1 MIKILRMTT
10 IALAVTFPVA
20 VKAQIPTTDIVN
32 NITHILNQTQDMAE
46 WAEQINAM
54 YQQIEQMER
63 QYSHMEKE
71 YEKITGSRNL
81 GQILNNPLFR
91 NYLPEEWRDLYDAT
105 RRGGYASLTG
115 NAKTLYDDNQ
125 VFDMCAHLVNEV
137 HRKGCESQAIKGA
150 QDQAFATTAYD
161 AAKNRVDQIEGL
173 MAKINETED
182 PKAIAELQARIAVE
196 QTAIQNEQ
204 TKLSMFQMIANSE
217 KEMQA
222 QRLREAEAKTWSA
235 TGRIEVDPISFN

>member
-1 MIKILRMTT
+1 MTRFIRSLV
-10 IALAVTFPVA
+10 IALTLTFPVA

-32 NITHILNQTQDMAE
+32 NITHILNQTQSMAE

-54 YQQIEQMER
+54 YQQIENMEKQYAQMER
-63 QYSHMEKE
+63 E
-71 YEKITGSRNL
+71 YERITGSRNL
-81 GQILNNPLFR
+81 GQILNNPMFR

-125 VFDMCAHLVNEV
+125 VFDMCAHLVNDV

-173 MAKINETED
+173 MAEINNTED

-217 KEMQA
+217 RELQA
-222 QRLREAEAKTWSA
+222 QRLREAEAKTWAA
-235 TGRIEVDPISFN
+235 TGRIEVSPITFD